1 MTPSKGL
8 VKVGFWQKEIT
19 TTFDLTCR
27 RIRFIG
33 NAWNKYRLN
42 VVDYLIKSIARMS
55 SRESRNKKLIDEKPK
70 CFLFKKSLFNLFELS
85 KNSAKN
91 LRQNLWEISQKG
103 NHYSPP
109 LLLTHFPLQSLSLL
123 FLSLLSLSLLSL
135 SLLSLSLLSLSL
147 SFFFDTKYFEI
158 EHRDYAH
165 RDGCMF
171 IETVAWRYIES
182 VPRWNI

>member
-109 LLLTHFPLQSLSLL
+109 SFSLISLCSLSLFYFPL
-123 FLSLLSLSLLSL
+123 FYLSLFYLSLFYLSL
-135 SLLSLSLLSLSL
+135 FYLSLSL
-147 SFFFDTKYFEI
+147 SFLTQ
-158 EHRDYAH
+158 
-165 RDGCMF
+165 
-171 IETVAWRYIES
+171 
-182 VPRWNI
+182 NISK

>member
-109 LLLTHFPLQSLSLL
+109 PSHSFPFAVSLSFISLSFISLSFISLSFISLSFISLSLFL
-123 FLSLLSLSLLSL
+123 FWHKI
-135 SLLSLSLLSLSL
+135 
-147 SFFFDTKYFEI
+147 FRNRT
-158 EHRDYAH
+158 
-165 RDGCMF
+165 
-171 IETVAWRYIES
+171 
-182 VPRWNI
+182 